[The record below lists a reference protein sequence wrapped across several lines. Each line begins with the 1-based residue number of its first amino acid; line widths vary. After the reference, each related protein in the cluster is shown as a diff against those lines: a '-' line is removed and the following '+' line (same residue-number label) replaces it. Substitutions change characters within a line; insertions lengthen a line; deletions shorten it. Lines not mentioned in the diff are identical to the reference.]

1 MVLSRGDLDDARVAL
16 QQAIDSGRPNVA
28 AMAAFDL
35 GCLLEEQ
42 GDIEGARAAYQRVV
56 QRGPS
61 DARERAVRAL
71 LMLDAPPDGG

>member
-1 MVLSRGDLDDARVAL
+1 
-16 QQAIDSGRPNVA
+16 
-28 AMAAFDL
+28 MAAFDL